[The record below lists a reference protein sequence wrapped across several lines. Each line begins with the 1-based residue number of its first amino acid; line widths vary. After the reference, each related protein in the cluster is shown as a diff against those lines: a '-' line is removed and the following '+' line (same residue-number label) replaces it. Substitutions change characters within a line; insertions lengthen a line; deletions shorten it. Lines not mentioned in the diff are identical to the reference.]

1 LDFILTLNNK
11 NSMPM
16 DENEIQQL
24 LNQITEKKNS
34 TPLTNFEGYSPT
46 EMQLILY
53 STNSQNSPFR
63 LMDMPEEA
71 YQNIPIF
78 NQIKFLG
85 DYLIK
90 NGEIKL
96 TKTGALPTKLVSN
109 LYLQGYLQDR
119 MLEKGIPK
127 QMKETDSLVTHLPK
141 VILELS
147 GLVKKRFGKL
157 SLTKAAPKI
166 MANPKELLKTIW
178 ETYTIKFNWSY
189 NDGYGNNNIGQLG
202 CAYTLILLSKYGDE
216 EKTDSFYAKKYFE
229 AFPMLRNIPDPGY
242 STIEKYTNNCFSYRT
257 IDVFMRFFGLAKING
272 THRFLSDTYTIS
284 KSEVFD
290 KLINNV
296 PPAYF

>member
-1 LDFILTLNNK
+1 MNK
-11 NSMPM
+11 N
-16 DENEIQQL
+16 EINIIL
-24 LNQITEKKNS
+24 DQIKDRQNS
-34 TPLTNFEGYSPT
+34 ASQTNFEGYSPT
-46 EMQLILY
+46 EMHVILY
-53 STNSQNSPFR
+53 ATHSQNSPFQ
-63 LMDMPEEA
+63 LIDMPEEA
-71 YQNIPIF
+71 YKNIPIF

-90 NGEIKL
+90 NGEINL
-96 TKTGALPTKLVSN
+96 TKTGALPTKIVLD

-127 QMKETDSLVTHLPK
+127 QMKETDSLVTHLPR

-147 GLVKKRFGKL
+147 GLVKKRYGKL
-157 SLTKAAPKI
+157 SLTKVAPKI
-166 MANPKELLKTIW
+166 LASNKELLKNIW

-189 NDGYGNNNIGQLG
+189 NYGYGNNNVGQMG
-202 CAYTLILLSKYGDE
+202 YAYTLILLSKYGDV
-216 EKTDSFYAKKYFE
+216 EKPDNFYAEKYFK
-229 AFPMLRNIPDPGY
+229 AFSMLRNIPDPGY

-290 KLINNV
+290 KLIYCL
-296 PPAYF
+296 PPAYL